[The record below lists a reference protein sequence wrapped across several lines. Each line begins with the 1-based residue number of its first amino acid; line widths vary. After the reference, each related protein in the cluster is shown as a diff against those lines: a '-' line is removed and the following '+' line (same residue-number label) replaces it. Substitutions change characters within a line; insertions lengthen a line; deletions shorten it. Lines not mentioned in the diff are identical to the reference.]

1 MRLGFYTIIACC
13 LWTASADVCTDL
25 CRVHPVCLE
34 KGSFTKNGICQAL
47 YWVGRPGPAGDI
59 FMHRVAGDETGKT
72 PVSRDDA
79 AQILQRLRSPRTQ
92 SPVVNNAPLV
102 ALTTGTP
109 GPSTEQ
115 DSCSI
120 CRECMQEGQVTFQ
133 APNCIHCFHQG
144 CIQPWRNMG
153 RDDCPNC
160 RQPLVIF

>member
-1 MRLGFYTIIACC
+1 MYALICAECILFA
-13 LWTASADVCTDL
+13 LKKDL
-25 CRVHPVCLE
+25 
-34 KGSFTKNGICQAL
+34 
-47 YWVGRPGPAGDI
+47 
-59 FMHRVAGDETGKT
+59 
-72 PVSRDDA
+72 
-79 AQILQRLRSPRTQ
+79 SPRTEFVKLCTGSDDQ
-92 SPVVNNAPLV
+92 DLQVISSCTGSRGTRLVRLLFHVTTPRKYSRDGDPQEHNHLSLITPPLV